1 MRILLVYPFMPDIYH
16 RLGFILPPLGLGYL
30 AAVAGEMGHEV
41 TILDLNLTGGR
52 VLENLSRYDLVGVT
66 MDTSRFHRAVEVA
79 TGAMKAGTRVVL
91 GGPHAT
97 FVADMLLSEGICHD
111 VIRGEGEE
119 SFGDLLSTLDRDDD
133 LVGIPGIS
141 TVKNGRVVHN
151 PDRPPP
157 EILDNLPFPDREIM
171 GMDSYRRL
179 TLGGRHIT
187 SMVTSRGCPHNCD
200 FCSSSVFSGTL
211 WRTRSPNNIV
221 DEIEDIV
228 HRYRFGAVCFMDDN
242 FTLNPDRVIQICDE
256 IKNRSLD
263 IFWWCFSRSDTI
275 LKNEL
280 MVQRMAETGCRYVF
294 MGIESASDDTLRQ
307 FGKRLTTDKAARAV
321 SMLKKYHIET
331 MGSFILGWPH
341 ETASMVKST
350 IRYSKRLGLGGAQYS
365 ILTPYPGTRLYREH
379 GWRIFEE
386 NWERFD
392 CLHAVMRL
400 DHITPGRTERLLKR
414 AFFSFYFTIKRIFV
428 ALMSRFRNRGVGMG
442 TIKKI
447 WEFFWGE

>member
-30 AAVAGEMGHEV
+30 AAVAGGMGHEV
-41 TILDLNLTGGR
+41 TILDLNVTSGR
-52 VLENLSRYDLVGVT
+52 GLEGLSRYDLVGVT

-79 TGAMKAGTRVVL
+79 AEAMKAGARVVL

-97 FVADMLLSEGICHD
+97 FVADALLSDGVCHD

-119 SFGDLLSTLDRDDD
+119 SFSELLSALDRNDEV
-133 LVGIPGIS
+133 VGIPGVS
-141 TVKNGRVVHN
+141 TVKNGRVIHN
-151 PDRPPP
+151 PDRHPP
-157 EILDNLPFPDREIM
+157 EVLDEIPYPDRDRI

-200 FCSSSVFSGTL
+200 FCSSSVFSGTR
-211 WRTRSPNNIV
+211 WRTRSPENIAG
-221 DEIEDIV
+221 EIEEIV
-228 HRYRFGAVCFMDDN
+228 HRYRFGAICFMDDN
-242 FTLNPDRVIQICDE
+242 FTMNPDRVIRICDE
-256 IKNRSLD
+256 IEHRSLD

-280 MVQRMAETGCRYVF
+280 MVRRMAETGCRYVF
-294 MGIESASDDTLRQ
+294 MGIESASDETLRQ
-307 FGKRLTTDKAARAV
+307 FGKRSTTDKAARAV
-321 SMLKKYHIET
+321 GLLSKYGIET
-331 MGSFILGWPH
+331 MGSFIIGWPQ
-341 ETASMVKST
+341 ETASMVRNT

-365 ILTPYPGTRLYREH
+365 ILTPYPGTRLYHEH

-400 DHITPGRTERLLKR
+400 DHMTPKRTERLLKQ
-414 AFFSFYFTIKRIFV
+414 AFFSFYFTAKRIFI
-428 ALMSRFRNRGVGMG
+428 ALMSRFRSRGVGMG

-447 WEFFWGE
+447 WDFFRSE

>member
-1 MRILLVYPFMPDIYH
+1 MKILLVYPFMPDIFH

-30 AAVAGEMGHEV
+30 AAVAGGMGHEV
-41 TILDLNLTGGR
+41 TILDLNVTNGR
-52 VLENLSRYDLVGVT
+52 GLENLSRYDLVGVT
-66 MDTSRFHRAVEVA
+66 MDTSRFRRAAEVA
-79 TGAMKAGTRVVL
+79 AEAMKAGARVVL

-97 FVADMLLSEGICHD
+97 FIADRLLSDGVCHD

-119 SFGDLLSTLDRDDD
+119 SFRELLSALDRNDE
-133 LVGIPGIS
+133 VAGIPGVS
-141 TVKNGRVVHN
+141 TVKNGTVIHN

-157 EILDNLPFPDREIM
+157 ENLDDLPFPDRDII
-171 GMDSYRRL
+171 GMDFYRRL

-211 WRTRSPNNIV
+211 WRTRSPENIV
-221 DEIEDIV
+221 REIEEIV
-228 HRYRFGAVCFMDDN
+228 HRHRFGAVCFMDDN
-242 FTLNPDRVIQICDE
+242 FTMNPDRVIRICDE
-256 IKNRSLD
+256 IERRSLD
-263 IFWWCFSRSDTI
+263 MFWWCFSRSDTI

-280 MVQRMAETGCRYVF
+280 MVRRMAETGCRYVF
-294 MGIESASDDTLRQ
+294 MGIESASNETLRQ
-307 FGKRLTTDKAARAV
+307 FGKRATTDKAERAV
-321 SMLKKYHIET
+321 RLLKTYDIET

-341 ETASMVKST
+341 ETASMVRNT
-350 IRYSKRLGLGGAQYS
+350 IRYSKRIGLGGAQYS

-400 DHITPGRTERLLKR
+400 DHMTSRQIERLLKR
-414 AFFSFYFTIKRIFV
+414 AFLSFYFTAKRIFV
-428 ALMSRFRNRGVGMG
+428 ALVSRFRSRGVGMG

-447 WEFFWGE
+447 WEFFRGD